1 MIKLSRNECNAMRG
15 IAILGIFLHNY
26 CHWLGTIVKENEY
39 QFMQYN
45 VSRLVEIFT
54 HPDIRLPMHL
64 VSFFGHY
71 GVPVFLFL
79 SAYGLYMKYEK
90 GDVGIGKASFIG
102 THFRKLFRMM
112 IIGFALFTAIDAI
125 TPGAHHYKLT
135 DIVAQLALVNNLLP
149 TPDKII
155 WPGPYWFFGLMLQL
169 YVVYRLFLF
178 RRHWCITLILMTL
191 CTLLQMCCAPEGET
205 LNRLRYNFIGGMLPF
220 GMGLLYAR
228 YADRHELALRTS
240 TVALVAL
247 VSIALVVMMSF
258 HYITWYFVPIAVII
272 ASIAIVRLMKGRLLE
287 WLEWTGGISAAL
299 FVTHPITRKI
309 FIPISR
315 HGDEYAG
322 LILYIIASIL
332 LAMAINSI
340 LKRR

>member
-1 MIKLSRNECNAMRG
+1 
-15 IAILGIFLHNY
+15 
-26 CHWLGTIVKENEY
+26 
-39 QFMQYN
+39 
-45 VSRLVEIFT
+45 
-54 HPDIRLPMHL
+54 
-64 VSFFGHY
+64 
-71 GVPVFLFL
+71 
-79 SAYGLYMKYEK
+79 MKYEK

>member
-1 MIKLSRNECNAMRG
+1 
-15 IAILGIFLHNY
+15 
-26 CHWLGTIVKENEY
+26 
-39 QFMQYN
+39 
-45 VSRLVEIFT
+45 
-54 HPDIRLPMHL
+54 
-64 VSFFGHY
+64 
-71 GVPVFLFL
+71 
-79 SAYGLYMKYEK
+79 
-90 GDVGIGKASFIG
+90 
-102 THFRKLFRMM
+102 
-112 IIGFALFTAIDAI
+112 
-125 TPGAHHYKLT
+125 
-135 DIVAQLALVNNLLP
+135 
-149 TPDKII
+149 
-155 WPGPYWFFGLMLQL
+155 
-169 YVVYRLFLF
+169 
-178 RRHWCITLILMTL
+178 
-191 CTLLQMCCAPEGET
+191 MCCTPEGET

-228 YADRHELALRTS
+228 YADRHELALRTT

>member
-1 MIKLSRNECNAMRG
+1 MRG

-45 VSRLVEIFT
+45 VSRLAEILT

-155 WPGPYWFFGLMLQL
+155 WPGPYWFFGLMLQ
-169 YVVYRLFLF
+169 
-178 RRHWCITLILMTL
+178 
-191 CTLLQMCCAPEGET
+191 
-205 LNRLRYNFIGGMLPF
+205 
-220 GMGLLYAR
+220 
-228 YADRHELALRTS
+228 
-240 TVALVAL
+240 
-247 VSIALVVMMSF
+247 
-258 HYITWYFVPIAVII
+258 
-272 ASIAIVRLMKGRLLE
+272 
-287 WLEWTGGISAAL
+287 
-299 FVTHPITRKI
+299 
-309 FIPISR
+309 
-315 HGDEYAG
+315 
-322 LILYIIASIL
+322 
-332 LAMAINSI
+332 
-340 LKRR
+340 